1 MFKAELGLNMEHI
14 AYKGS
19 APMFQDML
27 GGQLSVGVNTLT
39 EVWEFAKQGK
49 LRVIALT
56 TNQRPKIIPAGIP
69 LVTELGHPKLVA
81 DNFVGISG
89 PAGMPP
95 AAVAK
100 LNAAMQAV
108 LADPK
113 VQQRLEEF
121 GFSSRPMTP
130 QQFTAFIQDQ
140 VNAFRPA
147 VKASGAKLN

>member
-56 TNQRPKIIPAGIP
+56 STTRPSIIPKTIP
-69 LVTELGHPKLVA
+69 LVTELGHPRLVA
-81 DNFVGISG
+81 ENFVGISG

-100 LNAAMQAV
+100 LHAAMQAV

-121 GFSSRPMTP
+121 GFVSSRMSP
-130 QQFTAFIQDQ
+130 QEFTAFIQKQ
-140 VNAFRPA
+140 IGAFGPA

>member
-1 MFKAELGLNMEHI
+1 
-14 AYKGS
+14 
-19 APMFQDML
+19 
-27 GGQLSVGVNTLT
+27 
-39 EVWEFAKQGK
+39 
-49 LRVIALT
+49 
-56 TNQRPKIIPAGIP
+56 
-69 LVTELGHPKLVA
+69 
-81 DNFVGISG
+81 
-89 PAGMPP
+89 
-95 AAVAK
+95 
-100 LNAAMQAV
+100 MQAV